1 MAAGLTDQVWTTDA
15 LLSSRAPASFI
26 EQLDQLEHLFP
37 ELEAIHQ
44 GN

>member
-1 MAAGLTDQVWTTDA
+1 
-15 LLSSRAPASFI
+15 LLSYRAPAPFI
-26 EQLDQLEHLFP
+26 DQLGQLEHLFP